1 MNRCA
6 RLATA
11 TAIAVASFALIL
23 ARGFS
28 PSSRADD
35 TGTQTIPAPLAP
47 LEYLLGRWN
56 GRGVFKDS
64 TAKRFRGWD
73 EKHSWAWIFVKGEP
87 VGLSVT
93 IEGGKVLA
101 AGKLTFDPVR
111 KLYRLEGTEP
121 KPGGPIVLE
130 GTIDKSSKHLVLDR
144 VDLAGNSAKDGPKMR
159 LSLWTNANS
168 LRYTMAEEV
177 RERGAYQYSKVLEV
191 GSTREGESLAPSG
204 DSASSGPKCI
214 VTGGAASMTL
224 SYQGRTYPI
233 CCTGCRDAFNDD
245 PEKYLKKASLMLG
258 SQSGKA
264 KTGQPASTRVGRFDD
279 AFANDVVDTNSS
291 DTALGARARASPA
304 ETSKKAEKS
313 KEMPDATA
321 AEAEDAKQ
329 AGSQERH
336 RLRPL
341 GRHEEGRA
349 GIHAAQARTEP
360 GKSGQHDRGARLFP
374 PDRQGLCRH
383 SGSQDGGGEDQ
394 GARITGVDGTAN
406 DDRDRCPAD
415 RPSRIV
421 GIRPTID
428 QLDLLRPSTDASA
441 GPDSFAAAAQPALP
455 WARSGYPARSAV
467 VQISQSLRSQ
477 PRMMPEASSRSNIC
491 ST

>member
-11 TAIAVASFALIL
+11 MAIAIASLALIL

-28 PSSRADD
+28 PSARADD
-35 TGTQTIPAPLAP
+35 TATQSIPAPLAP

-64 TAKRFRGWD
+64 SSNRFRGWD

-101 AGKLTFDPVR
+101 EGKLTFDPVR
-111 KLYRLEGTEP
+111 NVYRLEGTEP

-130 GTIDKSSKHLVLDR
+130 GTIEKSSKHLVLDR
-144 VDLAGNSAKDGPKMR
+144 VDLAGNSAKDGPKIR

-177 RERGAYQYSKVLEV
+177 RERGAYQYSKLLEV

-204 DSASSGPKCI
+204 DSASSGVKCI

-258 SQSGKA
+258 GQAGKT
-264 KTGQPASTRVGRFDD
+264 KNGQPAPSRVSRFDD
-279 AFANDVVDTNSS
+279 AFANDVVESSSS
-291 DTALGARARASPA
+291 DAPSAKVNEAAADANKSSVKSKGVTDASSSKAKKEAMPAGAKASNAAAAAKKAARASSLLRLGQSLEKEGNTKGAIGYFRQIVKEFAGTPA
-304 ETSKKAEKS
+304 AK
-313 KEMPDATA
+313 TA
-321 AEAEDAKQ
+321 AE
-329 AGSQERH
+329 
-336 RLRPL
+336 
-341 GRHEEGRA
+341 
-349 GIHAAQARTEP
+349 
-360 GKSGQHDRGARLFP
+360 
-374 PDRQGLCRH
+374 
-383 SGSQDGGGEDQ
+383 
-394 GARITGVDGTAN
+394 RIK
-406 DDRDRCPAD
+406 
-415 RPSRIV
+415 
-421 GIRPTID
+421 
-428 QLDLLRPSTDASA
+428 
-441 GPDSFAAAAQPALP
+441 AL
-455 WARSGYPARSAV
+455 
-467 VQISQSLRSQ
+467 
-477 PRMMPEASSRSNIC
+477 E
-491 ST
+491 